1 MAWIDIQEME
11 CGYRDG
17 FHLGPVN
24 LKIQKGSFTGIIGPN
39 GSGKSTLFKCLT
51 GDLSLMRGRI
61 GLLGKDQSDYTLK
74 ERARKL
80 SIVTQFC
87 ELAPMTVEEYVLMG
101 RMPFRKMFQFYNT
114 VRDCEI
120 ADYYIKLT
128 GIEHLREKRITELS
142 GGEQQMASI
151 ALALTQE
158 PEILL
163 LDEATSHLDITH
175 QIRILNL
182 LQKLNEE
189 NGLTIVM
196 IIHDLNMASEYC
208 SDLHLMKRGG
218 VYRSGTPNEVL
229 TYEHIEEV
237 YKTIVLVENN
247 PISGKP
253 VIYPVSGKR
262 LNEHKERYEQKEC
275 AVAGQTWRNNR
286 E

>member
-1 MAWIDIQEME
+1 MTLIDIQEIE

-17 FHLGPVN
+17 FNLGPVDM
-24 LKIQKGSFTGIIGPN
+24 KIKKGSFTGIIGPN

-51 GDLSLMRGRI
+51 GDLSLRKGHI
-61 GLLGKDQSDYTLK
+61 DLCGKPLSSYSLK
-74 ERARKL
+74 ERARML

-87 ELAPMTVEEYVLMG
+87 ELAPMTVGEYVLMG
-101 RMPFRKMFQFYNT
+101 RMPYRKMFQFYYSEQDN
-114 VRDCEI
+114 EI

-128 GIEHLREKRITELS
+128 GIEHLREKQITELS

-158 PEILL
+158 PEVLL

-189 NGLTIVM
+189 TGLTIVM

-208 SDLHLMKRGG
+208 SDLFLMKKGSL
-218 VYRSGTPNEVL
+218 YRAGTPTDVL

-237 YKTIVLVENN
+237 YKTIVLVGNN
-247 PISGKP
+247 PLSDKP

-262 LNEHKERYEQKEC
+262 LDEHKNQYEKQKDTL
-275 AVAGQTWRNNR
+275 VSTPRTNH
-286 E
+286 